1 MVIRWRGN
9 GRMKKI
15 TSSVYTFEDIVKDD
29 FLYVDK
35 TEYIWSLIGQGK
47 AMYFLSRSRRF
58 AKSLTVSTLKARISG
73 KERPLQRTGDL

>member
-1 MVIRWRGN
+1 
-9 GRMKKI
+9 MKKI

-47 AMYFLSRSRRF
+47 VYF
-58 AKSLTVSTLKARISG
+58 
-73 KERPLQRTGDL
+73 